1 MIEYFPIP
9 ILKKDKQYNLYQN
22 EVMNLVSFI
31 KEYHPLPLVDGKAFA
46 SVEKQSEIL
55 CHSLEHER
63 TSSDFPMK
71 LNKLLTLLHDAH
83 TFAMPKEEAVYPFV
97 IRYFEGSF
105 YILKF
110 RKYSNNVIKKG

>member
-31 KEYHPLPLVDGKAFA
+31 KEYHPLPLVNEKAFA
-46 SVEKQSEIL
+46 LVEKQSEIL
-55 CHSLEHER
+55 CHSLEHEG
-63 TSSDFPMK
+63 TSSYFPMK

-83 TFAMPKEEAVYPFV
+83 TFASLRK
-97 IRYFEGSF
+97 RL
-105 YILKF
+105 YILLSSDILKEAF
-110 RKYSNNVIKKG
+110 IYMQ

>member
-31 KEYHPLPLVDGKAFA
+31 KEYHPLPLVNEKAFA
-46 SVEKQSEIL
+46 LVEKQSEIL
-55 CHSLEHER
+55 CHSLEHEG
-63 TSSDFPMK
+63 TSSYFPMK